1 VSVEIP
7 IGPKFKGLEL
17 ELDSGATTGATV
29 ALDCRVVADGLR
41 RMDPPNYLAN
51 VATAVR
57 GLHCHT
63 KADGTK
69 VLLTAT
75 ATELFAQVEATNYAT
90 PTAVNAAETG
100 LAFTLTS
107 STSPVIFQ
115 QDGYYTYFVD
125 TGNAKA
131 PVYVYDER
139 DNQVRSLV
147 LPDAPTG
154 VTVAVEELTSKII
167 SPLSGVHDEDI
178 YDPSGSA
185 KVGEAKVDDGVVS
198 SNFEVVGTWDSAH
211 YSNSPWGPADIN
223 SKWHLLNASW
233 AMPYA
238 TRIWE
243 TGYAKLNSGSST
255 KVGDGFYYNEGDA
268 QDWTGTRITFDV
280 WSGSGDDRTGAFMG
294 FSFGTDAWDEHVVPF
309 AITEAKTTVHITLD
323 LSSYADSDALRNV
336 KYWGFVCVD
345 DTNDFVVSFRNLEK
359 QEGTV
364 GPRKYLFTDTLTVGT
379 GDAEIDLAS
388 PEGPGTPVE
397 ADAGAIGSQVVLTG
411 TVPSGHTRKVWRWDT
426 DTASTYHY
434 VGDWTGASYTD
445 TTFDVSLNPTLQQGR
460 VQAPVGAVAVG
471 VHRGRLAVSTGNYV
485 WLSRIGD
492 PTTWL
497 DMSPEV
503 WVTLESAGLNTATK
517 ADGLKLPVADIGRV
531 TAISQMG
538 LATGADFR
546 QDTILFGDAGMLAVL
561 TGDEPPFAIAHK
573 STGGIAGPFA
583 LCSIPTGL
591 AFVDPQGDVNTLD
604 RALRL
609 TKISTP
615 LDAILH
621 GLTNRSAWL
630 LGYDP
635 NTLTI
640 ALWADARQF
649 AFDMQES
656 VLSADPQRHRLTW
669 TELGTAWDGA
679 TARTTV
685 GAGEGAYLCFAGAS
699 GGIYRAM
706 DPDHE
711 PVPWTPRM
719 AMALGT
725 SVAPGNGYWYECT
738 RVLTGVASNAEP
750 VWPTTAWETVQDG
763 NGGDWQYRGEYP
775 DGWVYL
781 TADYTRR
788 NARLGMD
795 NSPVRLRT
803 EAENLVNCT
812 VYADDVTCGTGA
824 ALWSYPVHCLP
835 YGGARLSVMFE
846 GDNNGA
852 LLSATLEAAIRRP

>member
-1 VSVEIP
+1 MSVEIP

-41 RMDPPNYLAN
+41 RMEPPNYLAN

-107 STSPVIFQ
+107 STSPVLFQ
-115 QDGYYTYFVD
+115 QDGYFTYFVD
-125 TGNAKA
+125 SGSATA

-139 DNQVRSLV
+139 DNMVRSLI
-147 LPDAPTG
+147 LPSAPTG
-154 VTVAVEELTSKII
+154 ITAKVEALSSKVISTLSGTHGDDIEDETGAAYVDDAYVDVAVV
-167 SPLSGVHDEDI
+167 SG
-178 YDPSGSA
+178 G
-185 KVGEAKVDDGVVS
+185 
-198 SNFEVVGTWDSAH
+198 FEVVGTWDSAEFSNDPWGTG
-211 YSNSPWGPADIN
+211 YVRLNSNSGTA
-223 SKWHLLNASW
+223 
-233 AMPYA
+233 
-238 TRIWE
+238 
-243 TGYAKLNSGSST
+243 
-255 KVGDGFYYNEGDA
+255 VGHGFYYTEGA
-268 QDWTGTRITFDV
+268 PLDWKNARITFDV
-280 WSGSGDDRTGAFMG
+280 WSGGNEKETGNIMG
-294 FSFGTDAWDEHVVPF
+294 FSFGEAAWDEHIIPF
-309 AITEAKTTVHITLD
+309 AITEAKTTNHITLD
-323 LSSYADSDALRNV
+323 LASYVDSDSLDAV
-336 KYWGFVCVD
+336 KYWGFVC
-345 DTNDFVVSFRNLEK
+345 TNATNQFVVSFKDLCK

-364 GPRKYLFTDTLTVGT
+364 GPRKYVFTDVKTLGS
-379 GDAEIDLAS
+379 GDAALDLAS
-388 PEGPGTPVE
+388 PEGPTTPVE
-397 ADAGAIGSQVVLTG
+397 ADAGTLGSQVVLSG
-411 TVPSGHTRKVWRWDT
+411 TVPAGHTRKVWRWDT
-426 DTASTYHY
+426 DTASAYHY

-460 VQAPVGAVAVG
+460 VQCPTGAVSVG

-485 WLSRIGD
+485 WLARIGD

-531 TAISQMG
+531 TAMAQLG

-621 GLTNRSAWL
+621 GLTNRSTWL

-812 VYADDVTCGTGA
+812 VYADETVAGTGA

-835 YGGARLSVMFE
+835 YGGARLSVKFE

-852 LLSATLEAAIRRP
+852 LLSASLEAAVRRP